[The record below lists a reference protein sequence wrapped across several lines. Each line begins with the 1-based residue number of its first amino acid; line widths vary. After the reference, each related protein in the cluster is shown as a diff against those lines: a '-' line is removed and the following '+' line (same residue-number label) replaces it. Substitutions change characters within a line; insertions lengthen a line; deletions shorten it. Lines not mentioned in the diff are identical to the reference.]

1 MSLVRYRIGEGVG
14 SATITDD
21 MMLLTTV
28 YGLAAGTLLTVL
40 AHRLRQRWMVFW
52 GAGLALI
59 SLAYLLAAL
68 LGLI

>member
-28 YGLAAGTLLTVL
+28 YGLAGTLLTVL